1 MGPCRASTITL
12 DLILQELLPFFDLEN
27 INFNVKLNVIIHF
40 LCPLL
45 KKAGYIALHMSVGRS
60 VGTSVTFSLPLYNL
74 VMHGGILK

>member
-1 MGPCRASTITL
+1 MQLTRSAIPSLLMCYFMQSFICYIS
-12 DLILQELLPFFDLEN
+12 ILHEVIDR
-27 INFNVKLNVIIHF
+27 KLF

-45 KKAGYIALHMSVGRS
+45 KKAGYIALHMSVGRY